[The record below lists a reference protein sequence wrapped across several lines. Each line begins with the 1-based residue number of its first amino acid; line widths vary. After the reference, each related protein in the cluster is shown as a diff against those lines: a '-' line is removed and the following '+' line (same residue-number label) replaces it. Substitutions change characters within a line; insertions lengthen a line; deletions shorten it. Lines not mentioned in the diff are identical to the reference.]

1 MEGELGY
8 GIAALGFYILGNY
21 FSSVQSA
28 FFCFPKPARNDIE
41 EKHGDDPRTPLVVG
55 LLGQPRRTDLS
66 LRILVV
72 TLRVLFVISMYV
84 ALAGPLTAWLGLP
97 TFAIVPL
104 AAALTLVV
112 WVPGEMLS
120 RSYGIQQAQR
130 VVFNASRIVI
140 VLQRFI
146 GAPCE
151 VFVNVLRSAANRFG
165 IKRAIPYLT
174 VEELMAIVEAGEEE
188 GEFQE
193 EEREMIH
200 SIFELGDTTVREV
213 MVPRVDMIA
222 IEKGSPLT
230 EVLVKITE
238 GGHSRIPVYE
248 ESIDKII
255 GVVYAKDLLKIAQ
268 EDKWEMPA
276 HEMMRDA
283 FFVPEGKPVDDLL
296 REFRTEKVHLA
307 VVVDEYGGTAG
318 LVTLE
323 DVIEEI
329 VGEIQDEYDDEDPL
343 FEPAGPDSAR
353 VDARI
358 SLEQLNKLFDLSL
371 PNDDRHD
378 TLGGYL
384 YTLVERVPA
393 EGETVSDDKLDFTVE
408 STDRQ
413 RISIV
418 RIQKRPEPD
427 AEEEEAETLA
437 EGSE

>member
-8 GIAALGFYILGNY
+8 GIAALVFYILGNY

-28 FFCFPKPARNDIE
+28 FFCFPKPSRDDIE
-41 EKHGDDPRTPLVVG
+41 ETHGDDPRTPLVVG
-55 LLGQPRRTDLS
+55 LLAQPRRTDLS

-72 TLRVLFVISMYV
+72 TLRVLFVICMYIAV
-84 ALAGPLTAWLGLP
+84 AGPLSVRLGLP
-97 TFAIVPL
+97 TFAVVLIGAAVTLIV
-104 AAALTLVV
+104 
-112 WVPGEMLS
+112 WIPGEMLS
-120 RSYGIQQAQR
+120 RSYGIQMAES
-130 VVFNASRIVI
+130 VVFKASRIVI

-151 VFVNVLRSAANRFG
+151 VFVTILRVTANRFG

-188 GEFQE
+188 GEFEE

-213 MVPRVDMIA
+213 MVPRVDMISV
-222 IEKGSPLT
+222 EKDSPLS
-230 EVLVKITE
+230 EVLLKITE

-248 ESIDKII
+248 ESVDKII
-255 GVVYAKDLLKIAQ
+255 GVVYAKDLLRIAR

-276 HEMMRDA
+276 FEVMRDA

-296 REFRTEKVHLA
+296 REFRMEKVHLA

-329 VGEIQDEYDDEDPL
+329 VGEIQDEYDDEAPL
-343 FEPAGPDSAR
+343 FEEAGPDSAR

-378 TLGGYL
+378 TLGGYI

-418 RIQKRPEPD
+418 RIQKRPEPAAAKD
-427 AEEEEAETLA
+427 EAETLA